1 MKHVQLV
8 IENVLT
14 GDRTAVIG
22 LFPLEANENDFTE
35 HVERNYPDW
44 EVRQGHR
51 VWWNRTEDQWTC

>member
-51 VWWNRTEDQWTC
+51 VWGNR